1 MENQIINV
9 TEDTLAFKLLCS
21 VLQSD
26 AQTVATVLNNA
37 DEDVSG
43 AIIDGILLRETEL
56 DLDTAVHLYK
66 AELLSQSK

>member
-9 TEDTLAFKLLCS
+9 TEETLAFKLLCS

-37 DEDVSG
+37 DADVSG
-43 AIIDGILLRETEL
+43 AIIDGILLSETES

-66 AELLSQSK
+66 AELLSQAQ

>member
-9 TEDTLAFKLLCS
+9 TEETLAFKLLCS

-26 AQTVATVLNNA
+26 ARTVATVLNNA
-37 DEDVSG
+37 DADVSG
-43 AIIDGILLRETEL
+43 AIIDGILLSEAES

-66 AELLSQSK
+66 AELLSQAQ